1 MDFAGGSARSRDL
14 GLFEALRPEGGS
26 TIPASAVVAAL
37 EQAGLLRDDPRLGGT
52 LDRLA
57 GAGDLDLEA
66 FSNVVRHCLLLIER
80 AVAGHLVVPDFS
92 AFARDLERI
101 FDASFGN
108 EAGRV
113 ADYIPQLA
121 RVDPHQFGAAVCTI
135 DGQRASF
142 GDASE
147 PFCLQSACKP
157 ISYCIALEERGEEKV
172 HAHVGWEPSGHSFN
186 ELTLN
191 DRGLPHNPMIN
202 AGGIMSCAL
211 IAPDLPVAERF
222 EHVMSIWRELTGGAA
237 LGFNNPVYLSER
249 QTADRNFALA
259 HFMRE
264 KKAFPPGINL
274 VEVLE
279 FYFQCCSIEITCER
293 AAVAAATLAGGGVC
307 PLTGRR
313 VFEPATVQRCLCLMT
328 SCGMYDFSG
337 EWAFRIGL
345 PAKSGVSG
353 VIMTVV
359 PNIMGLCTWSPRLDD
374 NGNSVRGIDFFRR
387 LVEVFSFHAYDGLDE
402 GTKKDPRVPGAQST
416 HALAVDLCWAASE
429 GDLLGIRSLAARGAE
444 LGVADYDGRTALH
457 LACAEGRR
465 EVAAFLLERGVD
477 PAPVDRW
484 GRTPLDDAER
494 AGHEAIVRLLRQVA
508 SDTSKG

>member
-1 MDFAGGSARSRDL
+1 MPRQDSNGTHTRDRA
-14 GLFEALRPEGGS
+14 LFEALLPPGACTVRCDELVG
-26 TIPASAVVAAL
+26 AL
-37 EQAGLLRDDPRLGGT
+37 EGAGLLRDDPRLSGT
-52 LDRLA
+52 LQRVGGRDELDFDAFSDAVRHGILTIEPA
-57 GAGDLDLEA
+57 LTGDLVIPE
-66 FSNVVRHCLLLIER
+66 FT
-80 AVAGHLVVPDFS
+80 
-92 AFARDLERI
+92 AFARELRGI
-101 FDASFGN
+101 FDASRDN
-108 EAGRV
+108 EGGAV

-142 GDASE
+142 GESGE

-157 ISYCIALEERGEEKV
+157 ISYCIALQERGEEKV
-172 HAHVGWEPSGHSFN
+172 HSHVGWEPSGHSFN

-191 DRGLPHNPMIN
+191 HLGLPHNPMIN

-211 IAPDLPVAERF
+211 IRPDLPVAERF
-222 EHVMSIWRELTGGAA
+222 EHVMGVWRELTGGVA

-249 QTADRNFALA
+249 QTADRNFALG

-264 KKAFPPGINL
+264 KKAFPREINL

-279 FYFQCCSIEITCER
+279 FYFQCCSMEITCER

-313 VFEPATVQRCLCLMT
+313 VFEPGTVQRCLSLMS

-359 PNIMGLCTWSPRLDD
+359 PNVMGLCTWSPRLDS
-374 NGNSVRGIDFFRR
+374 NGNSVRGIDFFTR
-387 LVEVFSFHAYDGLDE
+387 LVSTFSFHAYDGLVGGE
-402 GTKKDPRVPGAQST
+402 RKKKDPCESRARSRRAMT
-416 HALAVDLCWAASE
+416 VDLCWAASE
-429 GDLLGIRSLAARGAE
+429 GDLLGIRSLASHGAD
-444 LGVADYDGRTALH
+444 LGAADYDGRTPLH

-465 EVAAFLLERGVD
+465 DVVAFLLERNVD
-477 PAPVDRW
+477 VSPVDRW
-484 GRTPLDDAER
+484 DRTPLDEAER
-494 AGHEAIVRLLRQVA
+494 GGHSEIARLLRRL
-508 SDTSKG
+508 SS